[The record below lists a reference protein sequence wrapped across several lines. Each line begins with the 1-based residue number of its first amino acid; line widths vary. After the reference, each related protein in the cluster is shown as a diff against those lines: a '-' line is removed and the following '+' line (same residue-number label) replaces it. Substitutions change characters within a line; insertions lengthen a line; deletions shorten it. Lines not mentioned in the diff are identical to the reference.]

1 MLLLFKLLKFRGS
14 CVSERKSGAFRHFIL
29 GAVMATALAGCSAFP
44 TQGPNSMSV
53 QQEVP
58 ASEQGTGYVLV
69 DLSPSNIAVLEKLGP
84 KSLGDSFARLGGG
97 QPTLLFGVGDLVNVT
112 IFEAAAGGLFIP
124 AEAGSRAGNF
134 VTLPTQE
141 VDRNGM
147 IQVPF
152 AGMVQARGRSPADV
166 KATIEERLKNRAIEP
181 QALVTLQDS
190 RSTLVT
196 VTGEAAQPARFAL
209 SRSSDRMLDAITR
222 AGGSKWPPYETYVT
236 LQRGNRTSMIYFNRL
251 INEPTNNIYVQP
263 GDVLSLSRLTRS
275 FMALGASGQNGF
287 INFEAETLMLSQGVG
302 RAGGILDSRGDPA
315 QTFLYRLESR
325 QTLEKMGYDTRA
337 YPRDQ
342 VPVIYRVNLR
352 DPQGYFLATK
362 FPMNDKDVLFVS
374 NAQTVELTKFL
385 QLLQLSANTV
395 SDVDAARIILKGYQ
409 R

>member
-1 MLLLFKLLKFRGS
+1 MSLSMPAPSPMMAARRFF
-14 CVSERKSGAFRHFIL
+14 CAAFM
-29 GAVMATALAGCSAFP
+29 VTALSACSAFP
-44 TQGPNSMSV
+44 TQGPNSLEV
-53 QQEVP
+53 RQEVAP
-58 ASEQGTGYVLV
+58 SEAGTGYVLI
-69 DLSPSNIAVLEKLGP
+69 DLSPSNVAVLEKSGP
-84 KSLGDSFARLGGG
+84 KALGDSFSRLGGG
-97 QPTLLFGVGDLVNVT
+97 QPRLLFGVGDIVGLT

-134 VTLPTQE
+134 VTLPAQE

-152 AGMVQARGRSPADV
+152 AGLVQASGRSPSEV
-166 KATIEERLKNRAIEP
+166 KATIEERLRNRAIEP
-181 QALVTLQDS
+181 QAIVTLQEA

-196 VTGEAAQPARFAL
+196 VTGEASQPARFAL

-236 LQRGNRTSMIYFNRL
+236 LQRGGRTTMIYYNRL
-251 INEPTNNIYVQP
+251 LNEPRNNVFVQP
-263 GDVLSLSRLTRS
+263 GDVLSLSRQMRS

-287 INFEAETLMLSQGVG
+287 INFEAETLTLSQAVG

-325 QTLEKMGYDTRA
+325 QALEKMGYDTSA

-352 DPQGYFLATK
+352 DPQSYFLAGRM
-362 FPMNDKDVLFVS
+362 PMNDKDVLFVS
-374 NAQTVELTKFL
+374 NAQTVELTKVL
-385 QLLQLSANTV
+385 EILQLSGNTV
-395 SDVDAARIILKGYQ
+395 TDVDAARIILKGYKL
-409 R
+409 

>member
-1 MLLLFKLLKFRGS
+1 M
-14 CVSERKSGAFRHFIL
+14 
-29 GAVMATALAGCSAFP
+29 AVALAGCSAFP
-44 TQGPNSMSV
+44 TQGPNPFDV
-53 QQEVP
+53 QQDRP
-58 ASEQGTGYVLV
+58 ASEAGTGYLLI
-69 DLSPSNIAVLEKLGP
+69 DLNPSNIAVLEKSGP
-84 KSLGDSFARLGGG
+84 KALGDSFAKLRGG
-97 QPTLLFGVGDLVNVT
+97 QPILLFGVGDIVGVT

-152 AGMVQARGRSPADV
+152 AGLVKAAGRSPADV
-166 KATIEERLKNRAIEP
+166 KSTIEERLRNRAIEP
-181 QALVTLQDS
+181 QAVVTLQEA

-209 SRSSDRMLDAITR
+209 SRSSDRVLDAITR
-222 AGGSKWPPYETYVT
+222 GGGSKWPPYETYVT
-236 LQRGNRTSMIYFNRL
+236 LQRGGRTTMIYYNRL
-251 INEPTNNIYVQP
+251 LNEASNNIFVQP
-263 GDVLSLSRLTRS
+263 GDVLSLSRLMRS

-287 INFEAETLMLSQGVG
+287 INFEAETLTLSQAVG

-315 QTFLYRLESR
+315 QTFLYRTESR
-325 QTLEKMGYDTRA
+325 RTLEAMGYDTSA
-337 YPRDQ
+337 YPREQ

-352 DPQGYFLATK
+352 DPQSYFLASK

-385 QLLQLSANTV
+385 QILQLSGNTV
-395 SDVDAARIILKGYQ
+395 TDVDAARIILKGY
-409 R
+409 RL

>member
-1 MLLLFKLLKFRGS
+1 MT
-14 CVSERKSGAFRHFIL
+14 VTQDQP
-29 GAVMATALAGCSAFP
+29 ATEA
-44 TQGPNSMSV
+44 
-53 QQEVP
+53 
-58 ASEQGTGYVLV
+58 GTGYLLI
-69 DLSPSNIAVLEKLGP
+69 DLNPTNITVLERLGP
-84 KSLGDSFARLGGG
+84 KSQGDSFASLSNR

-134 VTLPTQE
+134 VTLPVQE

-152 AGMVQARGRSPADV
+152 AGAV
-166 KATIEERLKNRAIEP
+166 KAQGQTPGQVKEVIEARLRNRAIEP
-181 QALVTLQDS
+181 QAVVTLQES

-196 VTGEAAQPARFAL
+196 VTGDATAPSRFPL
-209 SRSSDRMLDAITR
+209 SRSSDRILDVISR

-236 LQRGNRTSMIYFNRL
+236 LQRGNLTRMIYFNRL
-251 INEPTNNIYVQP
+251 VNEPRNNIYVQP
-263 GDVLSLSRLTRS
+263 GDVLSISRLTRS

-287 INFEAETLMLSQGVG
+287 INFEAETLTLTQGVG

-315 QTFLYRLESR
+315 QTFLYRMENR
-325 QTLEKMGYDTRA
+325 RTLQLMGYDTSG
-337 YPRDQ
+337 YPREQ

-362 FPMNDKDVLFVS
+362 FPMSDKDILFVS

-385 QLLQLSANTV
+385 QLLQLTGNTV
-395 SDVDAARIILKGYQ
+395 SDADAARIILKGYS

>member
-1 MLLLFKLLKFRGS
+1 M
-14 CVSERKSGAFRHFIL
+14 
-29 GAVMATALAGCSAFP
+29 
-44 TQGPNSMSV
+44 N
-53 QQEVP
+53 QEQP
-58 ASEQGTGYVLV
+58 ASESGTGYVLV
-69 DLSPSNIAVLEKLGP
+69 DLNPSNISILEKHGP
-84 KSLGDSFARLGGG
+84 KAFGDSFARLRSS
-97 QPTLLFGVGDLVNVT
+97 QPTLNFGVGDLVNVT

-152 AGMVQARGRSPADV
+152 AGLVQAAGQTPAAV
-166 KATIEERLKNRAIEP
+166 KQTIEERLKNRAIEP

-236 LQRGNRTSMIYFNRL
+236 LQRGGRTSMIYFNRL
-251 INEPTNNIYVQP
+251 LNEPSNNVYVQP
-263 GDVLSLSRLTRS
+263 NDVLSLSRLTRS
-275 FMALGASGQNGF
+275 FQALGASGQNGF
-287 INFEAETLMLSQGVG
+287 INFEAETLTLSEAVG
-302 RAGGILDSRGDPA
+302 RAGGVLDSRGDPA
-315 QTFLYRLESR
+315 QTFLYRMETR
-325 QTLEKMGYDTRA
+325 RTLEQMGYDTQG

-352 DPQGYFLATK
+352 DPQGYFLASK
-362 FPMNDKDVLFVS
+362 FPMYDKDVLFVS
-374 NAQTVELTKFL
+374 NAQTVEITKFL
-385 QLLQLSANTV
+385 QLLQLGANTV
-395 SDVDAARIILKGYQ
+395 TDADASRIILKGY
-409 R
+409 RR